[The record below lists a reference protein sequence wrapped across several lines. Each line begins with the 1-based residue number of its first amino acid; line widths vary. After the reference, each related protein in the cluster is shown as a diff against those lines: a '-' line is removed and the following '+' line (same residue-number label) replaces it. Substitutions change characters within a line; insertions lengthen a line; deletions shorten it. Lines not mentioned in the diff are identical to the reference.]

1 MRSVLSL
8 AGPINSKNKR
18 YMSLEDDED
27 AQVEVVEKFS
37 EDLLDLCESNDDKY
51 KSIERLAY
59 N

>member
-8 AGPINSKNKR
+8 AGPINSINKR

-27 AQVEVVEKFS
+27 AQEEVVEKFS
-37 EDLLDLCESNDDKY
+37 EDLMDLCESNDDKY
-51 KSIERLAY
+51 KSIERLAF